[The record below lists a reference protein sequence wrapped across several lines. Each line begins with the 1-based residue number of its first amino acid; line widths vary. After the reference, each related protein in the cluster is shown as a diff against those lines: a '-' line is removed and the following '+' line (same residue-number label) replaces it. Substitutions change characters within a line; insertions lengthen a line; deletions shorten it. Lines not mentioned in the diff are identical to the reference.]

1 MKENNYYT
9 EHSKEYI
16 ENTIRCDMSK
26 QYHFFEK
33 YLVSDATHILDIGFG
48 SGRDS
53 LYFSHKFDVTSID
66 PTPEFCNHGEEI
78 GLPHVYC
85 MKAEEINF
93 QTVFDGIWACAS
105 LLHIESELLSSV
117 FQKCSTAL
125 KKEGIMY
132 CSFKYG
138 DFQGFRN
145 DRYFIDLNETSL
157 LKHLENT
164 GLKLIDS
171 NISLDVR
178 PDRKEK
184 WLNAILKKVN

>member
-1 MKENNYYT
+1 
-9 EHSKEYI
+9 
-16 ENTIRCDMSK
+16 
-26 QYHFFEK
+26 
-33 YLVSDATHILDIGFG
+33 
-48 SGRDS
+48 
-53 LYFSHKFDVTSID
+53 
-66 PTPEFCNHGEEI
+66 
-78 GLPHVYC
+78 
-85 MKAEEINF
+85 
-93 QTVFDGIWACAS
+93 
-105 LLHIESELLSSV
+105 
-117 FQKCSTAL
+117 
-125 KKEGIMY
+125 MY